1 MSRDTKPCW
10 RGIGVY
16 GGDHSCP
23 RLLEEIHC
31 RNCDVFRQAARG
43 LLSRRIEPL
52 PPLSGLLQAQ
62 AKEASI
68 SVLCF
73 RLGSDWLALGCERVA
88 EVAEARIPRRI
99 AHRCQSRFEGLVP
112 VRGELHL
119 CVALIEL
126 LQLGA
131 RKELSGERARLILL
145 QPAQA
150 APIAFR
156 ANEVIGLRRIR
167 SADIEEVPA
176 TLAPELKRC
185 VKGVAAFERGR
196 LAILDDS
203 ALIEILGE
211 ALFA

>member
-1 MSRDTKPCW
+1 MSHEPKQCW

-23 RLLEEIHC
+23 RLLQEIHC
-31 RNCDVFRQAARG
+31 RNCDVFRHAARG
-43 LLSRRIEPL
+43 LLSRKIEPL
-52 PPLSGLLQAQ
+52 PPLSGLLETQ

-73 RLGSDWLALGCERVA
+73 RLGSDWLALGCEQVA
-88 EVAEARIPRRI
+88 EVAEARVPRRI

-131 RKELSGERARLILL
+131 RKELGGERARLVLL
-145 QPAQA
+145 QPANA

-167 SADIEEVPA
+167 NVDIEEVPA
-176 TLAPELKRC
+176 ALAPELARC

-203 ALIEILGE
+203 ALIDILAE